1 MHSFNRRSMTAG
13 MLALLTAART
23 RRARAQAT
31 RFAPL
36 IDDPIP
42 FQSAL
47 EKERPAKRLKTP
59 VTGVTVPHHLLA
71 ADLIARGIWAAA
83 ENRYSRII
91 IMSPDHFRRSHKPVA
106 TSTRGFDTPL
116 GPVDVDL
123 EAVRSLVGQADLV
136 EESDLFS
143 WEHGVL
149 AILPFVAKLF
159 PGVPVVPLTFG
170 IGTSRQQWD
179 AMVALLKPI
188 ASQTTLVVQS
198 TDFSHYL
205 LPGTARDRD
214 QETLNIIAV
223 GATADVATLNQ
234 SNHIDSKAAQY
245 VQLRL
250 QQEAFGS
257 HQIVVANRNSSE
269 YVGRNA
275 PSTSYVV
282 SVFGP
287 DAAALGQYSYADQ
300 QITFFGGDVFL
311 GRWFNQP
318 LTQERTRTAL
328 VEKVRGLTG
337 GSRLVINLEGAIA
350 LLPTVGAPAERH
362 IMEEELALPM
372 LQAMNVCAASLA
384 NNHSFD
390 LGPEGVDRALPV
402 LRRSGIRPLRH
413 MEVADLGVF
422 RLLTINF
429 IGDGDHRG
437 YPVMRKTAD
446 PRDPL
451 SAEDRARISELAK
464 NPPLVVFVHWGRE
477 FTSTA
482 SDLERNIAEDLA
494 RCGASLV
501 VGAHTHQA
509 SASMEL
515 IAGGEA
521 LLQFSLG
528 NLLFDQRSPMGGG
541 ALLEVRAFSQK
552 TLAARLAPIPNLYEF
567 AVADAGG

>member
-1 MHSFNRRSMTAG
+1 M
-13 MLALLTAART
+13 
-23 RRARAQAT
+23 
-31 RFAPL
+31 
-36 IDDPIP
+36 
-42 FQSAL
+42 
-47 EKERPAKRLKTP
+47 
-59 VTGVTVPHHLLA
+59 
-71 ADLIARGIWAAA
+71 
-83 ENRYSRII
+83 
-91 IMSPDHFRRSHKPVA
+91 
-106 TSTRGFDTPL
+106 
-116 GPVDVDL
+116 
-123 EAVRSLVGQADLV
+123 
-136 EESDLFS
+136 
-143 WEHGVL
+143 
-149 AILPFVAKLF
+149 
-159 PGVPVVPLTFG
+159 
-170 IGTSRQQWD
+170 
-179 AMVALLKPI
+179 
-188 ASQTTLVVQS
+188 
-198 TDFSHYL
+198 
-205 LPGTARDRD
+205 
-214 QETLNIIAV
+214 
-223 GATADVATLNQ
+223 
-234 SNHIDSKAAQY
+234 
-245 VQLRL
+245 
-250 QQEAFGS
+250 
-257 HQIVVANRNSSE
+257 
-269 YVGRNA
+269 
-275 PSTSYVV
+275 
-282 SVFGP
+282 
-287 DAAALGQYSYADQ
+287 
-300 QITFFGGDVFL
+300 
-311 GRWFNQP
+311 
-318 LTQERTRTAL
+318 
-328 VEKVRGLTG
+328 
-337 GSRLVINLEGAIA
+337 INLEGAIA

-494 RCGASLV
+494 QCGASLV

-552 TLAARLAPIPNLYEF
+552 TFAARLAPIPNLYEF